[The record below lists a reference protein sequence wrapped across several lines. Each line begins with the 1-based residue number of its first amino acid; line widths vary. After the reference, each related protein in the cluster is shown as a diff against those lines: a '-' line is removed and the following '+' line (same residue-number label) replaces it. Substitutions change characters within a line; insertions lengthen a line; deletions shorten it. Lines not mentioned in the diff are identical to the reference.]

1 MTSRIYRFQ
10 HLLSGLALGCGLAAC
25 DEPGGR
31 NANLQDAMTDSGET
45 SGTADSSSDTSGS
58 TPVPGDPRVVDPN
71 CVDGQY
77 REEIPLDF
85 PDVSGL
91 VSAYQEA
98 NYLAFVDDLLASRY
112 PLGATL
118 VEEGNRLGGNT
129 FGNCVTLFTSNR
141 GSAQSLIYQLSTVV
155 HECGHILDI
164 SRGGFSGS
172 FYLVTEDKTFTC
184 GRGDTT
190 SRGGDTFARSL
201 LNGDVHAPLLPSD
214 MYRDVYLNGN
224 PEDANF
230 DGGDQGFNSVLEET
244 VQYVNS
250 LATDFYTRDFR
261 GNMSVSARDGILT
274 FLWYIER
281 YLQMART
288 TFPEAY
294 ERLTTDACWREAVL
308 TVWGRAWLYL
318 EASRA
323 SQNLGI
329 NDDVIENLVKTPE
342 LLDEIARLREA
353 HGCTR

>member
-1 MTSRIYRFQ
+1 MNDSASPR
-10 HLLSGLALGCGLAAC
+10 HLLCLVLAASALAAC

-31 NANLQDAMTDSGET
+31 SIASEQTDTTSET
-45 SGTADSSSDTSGS
+45 GSSDVSTGADSSGGGGSSDE
-58 TPVPGDPRVVDPN
+58 PLVVDPN

-77 REEIPLDF
+77 REEIPVDF

-91 VSAYQEA
+91 MSGYQET
-98 NYLAFVDDLLASRY
+98 NYLAFVDDLLANRY
-112 PLGATL
+112 PLGALL
-118 VEEGNRLGGNT
+118 VSEGVRLGAST

-141 GSAQSLIYQLSTVV
+141 GSAQSLVFQLSTVV

-172 FYLVTEDKTFTC
+172 FYLVTEEKTFTC

-201 LNGDVHAPLLPSD
+201 LNGDVHAALWPSD
-214 MYRDVYLNGN
+214 MYRNIYLDGN
-224 PEDANF
+224 PDDANF
-230 DGGDQGFNSVLEET
+230 ESGDQGFNSVLEET

-250 LATDFYTRDFR
+250 LATDFYMRDLR
-261 GNMSVSARDGILT
+261 GGMSVSARDGILT
-274 FLWYIER
+274 FLWYVER

-294 ERLTTDACWREAVL
+294 DRLTTDACWREAIL

-318 EASRA
+318 EASRS

-329 NDDVIENLVKTPE
+329 NDDTIETLVKTPE
-342 LLDEIARLREA
+342 LVEEIARLREA